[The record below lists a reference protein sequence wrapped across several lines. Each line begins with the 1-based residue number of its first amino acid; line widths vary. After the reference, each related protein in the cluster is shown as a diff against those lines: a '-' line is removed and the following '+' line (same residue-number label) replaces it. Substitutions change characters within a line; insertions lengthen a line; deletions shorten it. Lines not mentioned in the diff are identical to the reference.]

1 LKGLSS
7 FGEYLRSRSLVELLT
22 LSIIGISVFSVL
34 LLGVY
39 SSINEYRRFK
49 TESENLRNSYT
60 EDQKRLIE
68 RVVKDAIN
76 YIEFNRSLSQER
88 IKQGLKQRV
97 DEAWEIANNI
107 YLENRFSHS
116 QAEITKMIKDAL
128 RPIRFN
134 NGRGDIFIYT
144 TEGNSVLLPR
154 SRKYENRLSLHL
166 QDSLGNFLVKNEV
179 RLMKNVDQGFLA
191 YEAPVPGSYGD
202 SAVFKYSYIRKF
214 GPFNWYLGSKDYLK
228 DFEDDLKKELLEWL
242 SFLRYNDE
250 GYIFINTISGK
261 ALLTNGMRLE
271 HPIEILAGN
280 DTNWIEVFKRQQQI
294 ARTTES
300 GYIEYNFV
308 KLASKDIEPKVSY
321 INYYKDWDWIIGA
334 GFYKNDIERDIAGKQ
349 EALQAKINGWITRT
363 LVFLAIFL
371 VIIFIMAR
379 FVSRILENEFSRFTL
394 SFRKASLESDL
405 MHKEAISFIEFREL
419 ADSVNNTI
427 VERDYARNAFIKEQ
441 ALLRSVI
448 DSIPDFIFFK
458 DVNSRYVGCNKSFAA
473 YIGMTEKEIIGR
485 TDFDFFSE
493 ALAEVYHNSDKK
505 ILADGIPIR
514 TEEWSIFPDG
524 SRRLLDTVKVLFY
537 DNLRNILGIMA
548 LSRDITE
555 KEEIRLQFKAAK
567 EKAEESDRL
576 KTAFLANMSHEIR
589 TPMNSIIGFS
599 ALLKEDDITENDR
612 IEFIQYINQAGE
624 SLLNLIDDIIDVSKI
639 EAGQL
644 AVYYENY
651 SLNELMEELFSTYTE
666 LIRRKS
672 GSAVKLI
679 VETGKLPKGNL
690 IFTDPFR
697 LRQVISNLLV
707 NAVKF
712 TNNGQITFG
721 FTLKEDKILF
731 YVKDTGIG
739 ISEENQKI
747 IFNRFRQAHSEAK
760 RHQGGT
766 GLGLAISQHI
776 VDLLGGE
783 IWVESSPGNG
793 AVFYFTIP
801 YKPVETHVPD
811 DISKSMERALSYD
824 WSKKNLLLIE
834 EMDSNYNYISA
845 ALSRTGINLQRAKS
859 DKSGVQIC
867 NTNERFDL
875 TIIDLSMHENG
886 APEII
891 RAIKK
896 SRPSMPV
903 IAQIAHSKQKVT
915 YSDKMQECDEY
926 ILKPVKFNTLMNILA
941 IYLEPKK

>member
-1 LKGLSS
+1 MKFLSS
-7 FGEYLRSRSLVELLT
+7 IREYLRSRSLVELLT

-34 LLGVY
+34 LLGIFSTV
-39 SSINEYRRFK
+39 NEYHRFK

-68 RVVKDAIN
+68 DVVDNAIN

-88 IKQGLKQRV
+88 IKQGLKLRV

-107 YLENRFSHS
+107 YLENRYSHS
-116 QAEITKMIKDAL
+116 KAEIMKMIKDAL

-134 NGRGDIFIYT
+134 NGRGDVFIYS
-144 TEGNSVLLPR
+144 TEGESIMLPR
-154 SRKYENRLSLHL
+154 SRKFENRSSLQL
-166 QDSLGNFLVKNEV
+166 QDSLGNFLVQNEV
-179 RLMKNVDQGFLA
+179 RLMKKVDQGFLS
-191 YEAPVPGSYGD
+191 YEAPVPGSHGD
-202 SAVFKYSYIRKF
+202 SAVFKYSYIRRF
-214 GPFNWYLGSKDYLK
+214 GPYNWYLGSKDYLK
-228 DFEDDLKKELLEWL
+228 DFEDDLKKELLDWL
-242 SFLRYNDE
+242 SFMRYSEE
-250 GYIFINTISGK
+250 GYIFINTLSGK

-271 HPIEILAGN
+271 NPTNILAGS
-280 DTNWIEVFKRQQQI
+280 DTNWIEVFKKQQQI
-294 ARTTES
+294 ARTTEA
-300 GYIEYNFV
+300 GFIDYNFV

-321 INYYKDWDWIIGA
+321 IRYYKDWDWIIGA

-349 EALQAKINGWITRT
+349 EALQAKIIGWVTRT
-363 LVFLAIFL
+363 SVFIAIFL
-371 VIIFIMAR
+371 VLIFILAR
-379 FVSRILENEFSRFTL
+379 FVSRILEKEFSRFTVN
-394 SFRKASLESDL
+394 FRKASLESEL
-405 MHKEAISFIEFREL
+405 MNKELISFVEFREL
-419 ADSVNNTI
+419 AGSVNNTI
-427 VERDYARNAFIKEQ
+427 IERDFARSAFVKEQ

-458 DVNSRYVGCNKSFAA
+458 DVNSKYVGCNKSFAY
-473 YIGMTEKEIIGR
+473 YIGMPEKEIIGR

-493 ALAEVYHNSDKK
+493 KIAEVYHSADKK
-505 ILADGIPIR
+505 ILTDRIPIR
-514 TEEWSIFPDG
+514 TEEWSVFPDG

-537 DNLRNILGIMA
+537 DNMGSILGIMA

-651 SLNELMEELFSTYTE
+651 SLNELMDELFSTYSE

-672 GSAVKLI
+672 GSGVQLI
-679 VETGKLPKGNL
+679 VEPGKLPKGNL

-712 TNNGQITFG
+712 TGNGQITFG
-721 FTLKEDKILF
+721 FTPKGDKILF

-783 IWVESSPGNG
+783 IWVESMLGNG
-793 AVFYFTIP
+793 AAFYFTIP
-801 YKPVETHVPD
+801 YKPVETHSSD
-811 DISKSMERALSYD
+811 DVSKTMERALNYD
-824 WSKKNLLLIE
+824 WSTKNLLLIE
-834 EMDSNYNYISA
+834 EIDSNYNYVSA
-845 ALSRTGINLQRAKS
+845 ALSRTGINLHRAK
-859 DKSGVQIC
+859 DEQSGLQIC
-867 NTNERFDL
+867 HANEH
-875 TIIDLSMHENG
+875 IDLAMLDLSKYEDG
-886 APEII
+886 AQEIV
-891 RAIKK
+891 REIKK
-896 SRPSMPV
+896 SRPAMPV
-903 IAQIAHSKQKVT
+903 IAQIAHSKQKV
-915 YSDKMQECDEY
+915 SLPDKTQECDEY